1 MRIHNAQTGGTHHN
15 SMLMLAHKGRW
26 LHPPGQFI
34 ALQAFNLLKDTIS
47 GYVTAFSVLMILS
60 NNKTYLLIW
69 SKIYLHDQGEIP
81 QMQDQGFAVA
91 PGTHTLVA
99 TKRVEVE
106 QVSVSLAVMI
116 TRNS

>member
-1 MRIHNAQTGGTHHN
+1 MRSDI
-15 SMLMLAHKGRW
+15 
-26 LHPPGQFI
+26 
-34 ALQAFNLLKDTIS
+34 IS
-47 GYVTAFSVLMILS
+47 GYITTFSVLLIS
-60 NNKTYLLIW
+60 CNNKTYLLIW

-106 QVSVSLAVMI
+106 QEQVSASIAVVI
-116 TRNS
+116 TSNS